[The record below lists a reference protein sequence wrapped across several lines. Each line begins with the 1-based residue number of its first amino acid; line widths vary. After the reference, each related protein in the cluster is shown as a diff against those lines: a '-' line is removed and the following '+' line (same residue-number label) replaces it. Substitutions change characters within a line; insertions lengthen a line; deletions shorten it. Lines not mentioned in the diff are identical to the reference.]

1 MNFILEQK
9 TMSKIY
15 SLLLLL
21 ALVILSSCSSGDN
34 ESNGTSTDLYPNVTA
49 TFSGKID
56 LENLFNYA
64 SQTLPPYITKDNTL
78 GNSITDKGATLGRV
92 LFYDKNLSANNTISC
107 ASCHIQANAFG
118 DDAVA
123 SDGINGTTTRHAM
136 RLVNSRFGRE
146 NKFFWDERATT
157 LELQTTQPIQN
168 HIEMGF
174 SGTLGDADLTVLIA
188 KLQKIGYYQEL
199 FKYTYGSETI
209 TENKIQLALAQFI
222 RSIQSFDSKFD
233 SGRALVANDNQPFPN
248 FTAQENQGKNLFLTA
263 PVFDASGSRTA
274 GGVGCAA
281 CHAAPE
287 FDIDP
292 NTRNNGI
299 IGVLNGTGI
308 DITNTRA
315 PSLRDLVK
323 PNGVANGPFMH
334 TGNLATIQNVIGHY
348 GSINIAAGNTN
359 LDPRLTPNGFGQ
371 RLNLTAPEVNA
382 LIAFI
387 QTLSGTNVYVDPK
400 WSTPFK

>member
-1 MNFILEQK
+1 MKN
-9 TMSKIY
+9 KIFV
-15 SLLLLL
+15 LLFALFL
-21 ALVILSSCSSGDN
+21 ASCSNSSD
-34 ESNGTSTDLYPNVTA
+34 TADYVTIDPYPNVTN

-56 LENLFNYA
+56 LNKLQNYA
-64 SQTLPPYITKDNTL
+64 NQTVPAYITKDNTV
-78 GNSITDKGATLGRV
+78 GNVITDKGATLGRV
-92 LFYDKNLSANNTISC
+92 LFYDNSLSSTNAVAC

-118 DDAVA
+118 DVAIA
-123 SDGINGTTTRHAM
+123 SDGINGSTTRHAM
-136 RLVNSRFGRE
+136 RLINSRFARE
-146 NKFFWDERATT
+146 NKFFWDERANT

-174 SGTLGDADLTVLIA
+174 SGTLGDADLNTLIT

-199 FKYTYGSETI
+199 FKYTYGSETVS
-209 TENKIQLALAQFI
+209 ENKIQLALAQFI
-222 RSIQSFDSKFD
+222 RSIQSFDSKYD
-233 SGRALVANDNQPFPN
+233 AGRALAANDGQPFTN

-263 PVFDASGSRTA
+263 PIFDATGNRTA

-315 PSLRDLVK
+315 PSLRDIVK
-323 PNGVANGPFMH
+323 TNGTANGPFMH

-348 GSINIAAGNTN
+348 GTINKAAGNTN

-371 RLNLTAPEVNA
+371 KLNLTAVEVNA
-382 LIAFI
+382 LTAFI
-387 QTLSGTNVYVDPK
+387 QTLSGTNVYVDTK